1 MYLSVGQLYLS
12 AEQDVTG
19 PEAAALIGLMLAVLL
34 LIGGAMATWLE
45 LRKTK
50 IAAGQ
55 EDALRQLISRYE
67 QLAENT
73 LDAQQRVAADVSELR
88 SRTASIEQILR
99 TVE

>member
-1 MYLSVGQLYLS
+1 MYLS
-12 AEQDVTG
+12 AEETTTWTW
-19 PEAAALIGLMLAVLL
+19 PEAILILGLL
-34 LIGGAMATWLE
+34 LFAFLILGVIAATWLE
-45 LRKTK
+45 YRKTK
-50 IAAGQ
+50 LVSGQ
-55 EDALRQLISRYE
+55 EQNMRQLVHRYE

>member
-1 MYLSVGQLYLS
+1 MSLS
-12 AEQDVTG
+12 AEAFSW
-19 PEAAALIGLMLAVLL
+19 PESVALLGLL
-34 LIGGAMATWLE
+34 LFVMFLVGITLSTLVE

-50 IAAGQ
+50 LTAGG
-55 EDALRQLISRYE
+55 EEAMRQLVNRYE

>member
-1 MYLSVGQLYLS
+1 MDLNTWPGVILTLGALAL
-12 AEQDVTG
+12 ATFLIV
-19 PEAAALIGLMLAVLL
+19 ALIASVH
-34 LIGGAMATWLE
+34 E
-45 LRKTK
+45 FRKTK
-50 IAAGQ
+50 LVAAQ
-55 EDALRQLISRYE
+55 EDGLRQLVRRYE

>member
-1 MYLSVGQLYLS
+1 MTFTWP
-12 AEQDVTG
+12 D
-19 PEAAALIGLMLAVLL
+19 AAAFLGILLAVTV
-34 LIGGAMATWLE
+34 LIGGAIAAFVE

-50 IAAGQ
+50 IVAGQ
-55 EDALRQLISRYE
+55 EDDLRQLVRRYE
-67 QLAENT
+67 HFAENA

>member
-1 MYLSVGQLYLS
+1 MYLSADTAL
-12 AEQDVTG
+12 TW
-19 PEAAALIGLMLAVLL
+19 PESVALIGLAVLIMFIL
-34 LIGGAMATWLE
+34 GAGTATWLE
-45 LRKTK
+45 IRKTR
-50 IAAGQ
+50 ILAGQ
-55 EDALRQLISRYE
+55 EEALRQLVSRYE

>member
-1 MYLSVGQLYLS
+1 MGTDWTWPEVILVLGLIFLAFAIVGTALSGVW
-12 AEQDVTG
+12 EV
-19 PEAAALIGLMLAVLL
+19 
-34 LIGGAMATWLE
+34 
-45 LRKTK
+45 RKTK
-50 IAAGQ
+50 IAAKQ
-55 EDALRQLISRYE
+55 EGDLRQLVHRYE

>member
-1 MYLSVGQLYLS
+1 MTFTWP
-12 AEQDVTG
+12 D
-19 PEAAALIGLMLAVLL
+19 AAAFLGILLAATV
-34 LIGGAMATWLE
+34 LIGGAMAAFVE

-50 IAAGQ
+50 IVAGQ
-55 EDALRQLISRYE
+55 EDDLRQLVRRYE
-67 QLAENT
+67 HLAENA